1 MKPYLLLSA
10 VLFCA
15 GSLRAQV
22 PNLLS
27 QQGRVAVNGVAFAGT
42 GQFKFALVNADG
54 TVTYWSN
61 DGSSSAGSQPAA
73 AVPLSVTN
81 GLYSVLLGDA
91 PLPGMTAVPTTVF
104 ANADLRLRVWFSDGT
119 LGFQQLTPDQRL
131 APNGYLPDGV
141 ITAAKL
147 APGAVSQLSASDGS
161 PPAALQ
167 VDANGNINFSG
178 SLSGNGTGLTN
189 LNAANLTGTLP
200 AAQLP
205 ADVAR
210 RSGGN
215 NFTGNQSISGV
226 LSVGGN
232 ANIGTGFN
240 ASNAGSVAMGNNANA
255 TGAVA
260 MAFGNGVTASAAN
273 SMAAGTSATAQ
284 HSGSFVWADG
294 SGGSFAST
302 NTNQF
307 LIKAA
312 NGVGI
317 GTNAPARAL
326 QVGDVS
332 TPGSE
337 GMMRFASRGSGIV
350 ADWLRYWDVGVPTSS
365 TEITGRALSYVV
377 DDPSLG
383 SDPEMMIRWDNGY
396 VGFGVP
402 YPVANMHLYS
412 HENPVIFRMQSTAA
426 PGFARLEF
434 VSNPQGDVN
443 EWRPGFIQ
451 SADAGGFTGALR
463 FVVNGTGFANRFG
476 GLETMRI
483 VNGRVGI
490 RTATPQSELEVN
502 GTVLAT
508 TVVQTSD
515 RNLKE
520 NFEPVDTREVLEKVV
535 ALPVTRWNFKGESGV
550 EHIGPMAQD
559 FHAAFAT
566 GEDDRHIAT
575 VDAGGVAFAAIKG
588 LHEKLTEKEAEITK
602 LRDETDALRDRNDAM
617 ERRLAA
623 LEELLR
629 RSKSVGSK

>member
-1 MKPYLLLSA
+1 MKPHLLLFA

-15 GSLRAQV
+15 ASLPAQV

-42 GQFKFALVNADG
+42 GQFKFALVNAAG

-61 DGSSSAGSQPAA
+61 DGTSTAGSQPAA

-81 GLYSVLLGDA
+81 GLYTVLLGDVA
-91 PLPGMTAVPTTVF
+91 LPGMTAVPTTVF
-104 ANADLRLRVWFSDGT
+104 ANADLRLRVWFNDGA

-141 ITAAKL
+141 VTAAKL

-167 VDANGNINFSG
+167 VDANGNITFSG

-189 LNAANLTGTLP
+189 LSAASLTGTVP

-215 NFTGNQSISGV
+215 AFTGNQTITGNFGV
-226 LSVGGN
+226 TGS
-232 ANIGTGFN
+232 ATIGTGFN
-240 ASNAGSVAMGNNANA
+240 ASNAGSVAMGNNAIA
-255 TGAVA
+255 TGSVA
-260 MAFGNGVTASAAN
+260 MAFGNAVTASAAN
-273 SMAAGTSATAQ
+273 SMALGSSSNAT
-284 HSGSFVWADG
+284 HNGSFVWADPGPAFG
-294 SGGSFAST
+294 STAA
-302 NTNQF
+302 NQF
-307 LIKAA
+307 LIRAA
-312 NGVGI
+312 GGVGI
-317 GTNAPARAL
+317 GTPAPGRAL

-332 TPGSE
+332 TLGSE
-337 GMMRFASRGSGIV
+337 GMMRFASRGWGNT
-350 ADWLRYWDVGVPTSS
+350 AEYLRYWDVGVPTSA
-365 TEITGRALSYVV
+365 TEVAAGPFSFVV
-377 DDPSLG
+377 DDPQLG
-383 SDPEMMIRWDNGY
+383 DNPELMVLWNNGY
-396 VGFGVP
+396 VGMGVP
-402 YPVANMHLYS
+402 NPLANLHLYS
-412 HENPVIFRMQSTAA
+412 HDPTVVFRMQSTAA

-502 GTVLAT
+502 GTLLAT

-515 RNLKE
+515 RNMKE
-520 NFEPVDTREVLEKVV
+520 NFTSVDAREMLKKVA
-535 ALPVTRWNFKGESGV
+535 ALPVTRWNFKGESHV

-566 GEDDRHIAT
+566 GADDRHIAT
-575 VDAGGVAFAAIKG
+575 VDAGGVALAAIKG
-588 LHEKLTEKEAEITK
+588 LNEKLTEKEAELTK
-602 LRDETDALRDRNDAM
+602 LRSETDALRDKNDDM
-617 ERRLAA
+617 EQRLAA
-623 LEELLR
+623 LEEMLR
-629 RSKSVGSK
+629 RSKPVDFQ

>member
-1 MKPYLLLSA
+1 MKSHLLLFA

-15 GSLRAQV
+15 ASLPAQV

-42 GQFKFALVNADG
+42 GQFKFALVNAAG

-61 DGSSSAGSQPAA
+61 DGSSTAGSQPAA
-73 AVPLSVTN
+73 AVPLTVTN
-81 GLYSVLLGDA
+81 GLYSVLLGDVT
-91 PLPGMTAVPTTVF
+91 LPGMTAVPTTVF
-104 ANADLRLRVWFSDGT
+104 ANADLRLRVWFNDGA

-141 ITAAKL
+141 VTAAKL

-167 VDANGNINFSG
+167 VDANGNITFSG

-189 LNAANLTGTLP
+189 LSAASLTGTVP

-215 NFTGNQSISGV
+215 AFTGNQTITGNFGV
-226 LSVGGN
+226 TGS
-232 ANIGTGFN
+232 ATIGTGFN
-240 ASNAGSVAMGNNANA
+240 ASNAGSVAMGNNAIA
-255 TGAVA
+255 TGSVA
-260 MAFGNGVTASAAN
+260 MAFGNAVTASAAN
-273 SMAAGTSATAQ
+273 SMALGSSSNAT
-284 HSGSFVWADG
+284 HNGSFVWADPGPAFG
-294 SGGSFAST
+294 STAA
-302 NTNQF
+302 NQF
-307 LIKAA
+307 LIRAA
-312 NGVGI
+312 GGVGI
-317 GTNAPARAL
+317 GTPAPGRAL

-332 TPGSE
+332 TLGSE
-337 GMMRFASRGSGIV
+337 GMMRFASRGWGNT
-350 ADWLRYWDVGVPTSS
+350 AEYLRYWDVGVPTSA
-365 TEITGRALSYVV
+365 TEVAAGPFSFVV
-377 DDPSLG
+377 DDPQLG
-383 SDPEMMIRWDNGY
+383 DNPELMVLWNNGY
-396 VGFGVP
+396 VGMGVP
-402 YPVANMHLYS
+402 NPLANLHLYS
-412 HENPVIFRMQSTAA
+412 HDPTVVFRMQSTAA

-502 GTVLAT
+502 GTLLAT

-515 RNLKE
+515 RNMKE
-520 NFEPVDTREVLEKVV
+520 NFASVDARAVLEKV
-535 ALPVTRWNFKGESGV
+535 AAMPVTRWNFKGESHV

-566 GEDDRHIAT
+566 GADDRHIAT
-575 VDAGGVAFAAIKG
+575 VDAGGVALAAIKG
-588 LHEKLTEKEAEITK
+588 LNEKLTEKEAELTK
-602 LRDETDALRDRNDAM
+602 LRDETDALRERNDAM
-617 ERRLAA
+617 EKRLAA
-623 LEELLR
+623 LEEMLR
-629 RSKSVGSK
+629 RSKSADFK